1 MLGYVPPTCHP
12 SSHLTSDRGG
22 QGRRGLEST
31 AGLLTGPFLPEGVA
45 GIQMALGIAIA
56 TVPFRSCHGLQEQ
69 GVSNAEEGETAGGK
83 STPSRGGGCDN
94 KQNLI
99 KAGIYEPEVW
109 WGLDFHKTQGGFG
122 DFSRVFAATN
132 PHQPS
137 EPVSV
142 LSKHYPPGEI
152 QLLNGHRTI
161 KKEVSTMG
169 RLSVFQVRVEE
180 GVPASSFCDRSAR

>member
-99 KAGIYEPEVW
+99 KAGIYEPEVFCGALTFTRPRA
-109 WGLDFHKTQGGFG
+109 GLGT
-122 DFSRVFAATN
+122 S
-132 PHQPS
+132 
-137 EPVSV
+137 
-142 LSKHYPPGEI
+142 PGSL
-152 QLLNGHRTI
+152 QLQIHT
-161 KKEVSTMG
+161 S
-169 RLSVFQVRVEE
+169 
-180 GVPASSFCDRSAR
+180 PASPCQCSQNIIPQVKFSS

>member
-1 MLGYVPPTCHP
+1 
-12 SSHLTSDRGG
+12 
-22 QGRRGLEST
+22 
-31 AGLLTGPFLPEGVA
+31 
-45 GIQMALGIAIA
+45 MALGIAIA

-69 GVSNAEEGETAGGK
+69 GVSNAEEGETAGGE
-83 STPSRGGGCDN
+83 SMPSRGGGCDN

-109 WGLDFHKTQGGFG
+109 WGLDFLKTQGGFG

-142 LSKHYPPGEI
+142 LSKHHPPGEI
-152 QLLNGHRTI
+152 QLLNSHRTI

-180 GVPASSFCDRSAR
+180 GAPASSSVMGLPAKADAKQSAGTSGALENGRYSSGKGTQLS